1 MTKQLGLIGW
11 PLAHSFS
18 PDFFRTKW
26 EKEGISGWRYDVF
39 PLDDIEQLP
48 YLLTQLSDLCGLNV
62 TIPYKQ
68 AVMSYVHIPDDIS
81 LSIGAVNTLVINDG
95 TIFGYNTD
103 GPAFL
108 EVVRKIGIPSG
119 TKALIL
125 GNGGA
130 AQAVRWALRQLEL
143 EFTVVSR
150 SGEEGTVTWEQIN
163 PSLIREHQLIIQTT
177 PLGMYPNNHTFSAIP
192 YAQLDTS
199 HILIDLVYNPLETCF
214 LQIGRE
220 QGARTF
226 NGLEMLYL
234 QAEKSWEIWY
244 DHCSK

>member
-26 EKEGISGWRYDVF
+26 KREGISGWRYDVF
-39 PLDDIEQLP
+39 PLDDIRKFGDLIKQI
-48 YLLTQLSDLCGLNV
+48 SGLCGLNV

-68 AVMSYVHIPDDIS
+68 AIMPYVHVLDDNS
-81 LSIGAVNTLVINDG
+81 LSIGAVNTLVIKGDKIYG
-95 TIFGYNTD
+95 FNTD

-108 EVVRKIGIPSG
+108 EVVRKIGIPPG

-130 AQAVRWALRQLEL
+130 AQAVRWAIKQLGL
-143 EFTVVSR
+143 EYTVVSR
-150 SGEEGTVTWEQIN
+150 SGDEGTITWDMIN
-163 PSLIREHQLIIQTT
+163 PTMIREHPFIIQTT
-177 PLGMYPNNHTFSAIP
+177 PLGMYPQNHLFPFIP
-192 YAQLDTS
+192 YEHLDTS
-199 HILIDLVYNPLETCF
+199 HILIDLVYNPLESCF
-214 LQIGRE
+214 LKKGRE
-220 QGARTF
+220 QGAQTF

-244 DHCSK
+244 DYCSK

>member
-1 MTKQLGLIGW
+1 MKQLGLIGW
-11 PLAHSFS
+11 PLVHSFS

-39 PLDDIEQLP
+39 PLNDIRKFRDLI
-48 YLLTQLSDLCGLNV
+48 TQISDLCGLNV

-68 AVMSYVHIPDDIS
+68 AVMSYVHFLDDIS
-81 LSIGAVNTLVINDG
+81 LSIGAVNTLVFDRGEIY
-95 TIFGYNTD
+95 GYNTD

-108 EVVRKIGIPSG
+108 DVVGKIGITVG

-130 AQAVRWALRQLEL
+130 AKAVCWAIKQLGL
-143 EFTVVSR
+143 EYTVVSR
-150 SGEEGTVTWEQIN
+150 SGDEGTVSWEQIN
-163 PSLIREHQLIIQTT
+163 PTIIREHLFIIQTT
-177 PLGMYPNNHTFSAIP
+177 PLGMYPNHHTFPAIP
-192 YAQLDTS
+192 YVQLDPS
-199 HILIDLVYNPLETCF
+199 HVLIDLVYNPLETCF
-214 LQIGRE
+214 LKMGRE
-220 QGARTF
+220 QGAQTF

-244 DHCSK
+244 DHCS